1 MRDIVFALVGAAS
14 GYKAI
19 TRARIDIAR
28 VRVAGETF
36 GESHFTDTS
45 VVTPIVVAI
54 NTALYFLLAHRFE
67 HDLTVLTYGVLV
79 GAGMW
84 LSLIDID
91 THLLPRRI
99 VYRTIAVAMPL
110 LVLSAFFD
118 NTGSVFGMFVGGF
131 GMWCM
136 LRVLEVLSRGD
147 LGGGDVGLGGLLGLY
162 LGWVSYEA
170 ILVGLIAAFFVGG
183 LFAVALLVT
192 RRANRT
198 THFAFGPFLI
208 VGTLVAVLR

>member
-1 MRDIVFALVGAAS
+1 MRDIVFILIGAVS

-19 TRARIDIAR
+19 TRARTDIAR
-28 VRVAGETF
+28 FRTAGETF
-36 GESHFTDTS
+36 GEGHFTNAKVS
-45 VVTPIVVAI
+45 TPIVVAV
-54 NTALYFLLAHRFE
+54 TSALYFLLAQQFE

-79 GAGMW
+79 GAGTW

-118 NTGSVFGMFVGGF
+118 NRGSIAGMLIGGF
-131 GMWCM
+131 AMWCM

-162 LGWVSYEA
+162 LGWLSYEA
-170 ILVGLIAAFFVGG
+170 VLVGLFASFLVGG
-183 LFAVALLVT
+183 FFAVALLVT
-192 RRANRT
+192 RKANRN

-208 VGTLVAVLR
+208 VGTLIAVLR

>member
-1 MRDIVFALVGAAS
+1 MRDIVFTLIGAAS

-28 VRVAGETF
+28 FRSTGETF
-36 GESHFTDTS
+36 GEGHLTNANVS
-45 VVTPIVVAI
+45 TPIVMAV
-54 NTALYFLLAHRFE
+54 TSALYFLLAQRFE

-79 GAGMW
+79 GAGTW
-84 LSLIDID
+84 LALIDVD

-99 VYRTIAVAMPL
+99 VYRTIAVAIPL

-118 NTGSVFGMFVGGF
+118 NSGTVFGMFIGGIA
-131 GMWCM
+131 MWCM

-162 LGWVSYEA
+162 LGWLSYEA
-170 ILVGLIAAFFVGG
+170 ILVGLFASFLVGG
-183 LFAVALLVT
+183 FFAVALLVT
-192 RRANRT
+192 RKANRN

-208 VGTLVAVLR
+208 VGTLIAVLR

>member
-1 MRDIVFALVGAAS
+1 MRDIVFTLIGAAS

-19 TRARIDIAR
+19 ARARTDISR
-28 VRVAGETF
+28 FRTAGETF
-36 GESHFTDTS
+36 GESHLTDTA
-45 VVTPIVVAI
+45 VTTPIVIAVNA
-54 NTALYFLLAHRFE
+54 ALYFLLVQRFE
-67 HDLTVLTYGVLV
+67 HNLTVLTYGVLV

-118 NTGSVFGMFVGGF
+118 DAGSIVGMFIGGF

-147 LGGGDVGLGGLLGLY
+147 LGSGDVGLGGLLGLY
-162 LGWVSYEA
+162 LGWLSYEA
-170 ILVGLIAAFFVGG
+170 ILVGLFASFLVGG
-183 LFAVALLVT
+183 FFAVALLVT
-192 RRANRT
+192 RKANRN

-208 VGTLVAVLR
+208 VGTLIAVLR

>member
-1 MRDIVFALVGAAS
+1 MRDIVFTLIGAAS

-19 TRARIDIAR
+19 TRARTDVSR
-28 VRVAGETF
+28 FRTAGETF
-36 GESHFTDTS
+36 GESHFTDTA
-45 VVTPIVVAI
+45 VITPIVVSVNA
-54 NTALYFLLAHRFE
+54 ALYFLLAQQFAY
-67 HDLTVLTYGVLV
+67 DLTVLTYGVLV

-99 VYRTIAVAMPL
+99 VYRTIAAAMPL

-118 NTGSVFGMFVGGF
+118 STGSIAGMLIGGL
-131 GMWCM
+131 GMWLM

-147 LGGGDVGLGGLLGLY
+147 LGGGDVGLGALLGLY
-162 LGWVSYEA
+162 LGWISYEA
-170 ILVGLIAAFFVGG
+170 ILVGLFTSFLVGG
-183 LFAVALLVT
+183 LFALVLLVT
-192 RRANRT
+192 RKANRH

-208 VGTLVAVLR
+208 VGTLIAVLR

>member
-1 MRDIVFALVGAAS
+1 MRDIVFTLIGAAS

-19 TRARIDIAR
+19 ARARTDISR
-28 VRVAGETF
+28 FRTAGETF
-36 GESHFTDTS
+36 GESHLTDTA
-45 VVTPIVVAI
+45 VTTPIVIAVNA
-54 NTALYFLLAHRFE
+54 ALYFLLVQRFE
-67 HDLTVLTYGVLV
+67 HNLTVLTYGVLV

-118 NTGSVFGMFVGGF
+118 DAGSIVGMFIGGF

-162 LGWVSYEA
+162 LGWLSYEA
-170 ILVGLIAAFFVGG
+170 ILVGLFASFLVGG
-183 LFAVALLVT
+183 FFAVALLVT
-192 RRANRT
+192 GKANRN

-208 VGTLVAVLR
+208 VGTLIAVLR

>member
-1 MRDIVFALVGAAS
+1 MRDIVFALLGAAS

-28 VRVAGETF
+28 LRATRQTF
-36 GESHFTDTS
+36 GEAHFTNIA
-45 VVTPIVVAI
+45 VATPLAVAVNAI
-54 NTALYFLLAHRFE
+54 LYFLLARRFD
-67 HDLTVLTYGVLV
+67 HDFTVLTYGVLV

-84 LSLIDID
+84 LSLIDVD

-99 VYRTIAVAMPL
+99 VYRTVAVAMLL

-118 NTGSVFGMFVGGF
+118 DTGTVIGMFVGAM
-131 GMWCM
+131 GMWCI

-170 ILVGLIAAFFVGG
+170 ILVGLVASFFVGG
-183 LFAVALLVT
+183 VWALVLVIS
-192 RRANRT
+192 RKANRH

-208 VGTLVAVLR
+208 VGTLIAVLR

>member
-1 MRDIVFALVGAAS
+1 MRDIVFTLIGAAS

-19 TRARIDIAR
+19 TRARTDISR
-28 VRVAGETF
+28 FRIAGETF
-36 GESHFTDTS
+36 GESHFTNGNIA
-45 VVTPIVVAI
+45 TPVVVAV
-54 NTALYFLLAHRFE
+54 NAALYFLLAQKFE

-118 NTGSVFGMFVGGF
+118 DAGSVFGMFIGGL

-162 LGWVSYEA
+162 LGWLSYEA
-170 ILVGLIAAFFVGG
+170 VLVGLFASFLVGG
-183 LFAVALLVT
+183 LFAAALLIS
-192 RRANRT
+192 RKANRN

-208 VGTLVAVLR
+208 VGTLIAVLR

>member
-1 MRDIVFALVGAAS
+1 MRDIVFTLIGAAS

-19 TRARIDIAR
+19 TRARTDISR
-28 VRVAGETF
+28 FRIAGETF
-36 GESHFTDTS
+36 GESHFTNAKVS
-45 VVTPIVVAI
+45 TPIVVAV
-54 NTALYFLLAHRFE
+54 TSALYFLLAQQFA

-91 THLLPRRI
+91 THLLPRHI

-118 NTGSVFGMFVGGF
+118 NTGSIAGMFIGGL
-131 GMWCM
+131 GMWCI
-136 LRVLEVLSRGD
+136 LRVLEVVSRGD

-162 LGWVSYEA
+162 LGWISYEA
-170 ILVGLIAAFFVGG
+170 ILVGLFTSFLVGG

-192 RRANRT
+192 RKANRN

-208 VGTLVAVLR
+208 VGTLIAVLR

>member
-1 MRDIVFALVGAAS
+1 MRDIVFTLIGAAS

-19 TRARIDIAR
+19 TRARTDIAQFR
-28 VRVAGETF
+28 IAGETF
-36 GESHFTDTS
+36 GEGHFTDAKLS
-45 VVTPIVVAI
+45 TPIVVAV
-54 NTALYFLLAHRFE
+54 TSAVYYLLAQQFE
-67 HDLTVLTYGVLV
+67 HDLTVLTFGVLV
-79 GAGMW
+79 VAGMW

-99 VYRTIAVAMPL
+99 VYQTIAVVMPL

-118 NTGSVFGMFVGGF
+118 NTGSIAGMFIGGVA
-131 GMWCM
+131 MWCM

-162 LGWVSYEA
+162 LGWLSYEA
-170 ILVGLIAAFFVGG
+170 ILVGLFASFLVGG
-183 LFAVALLVT
+183 LFAVVLLVT
-192 RRANRT
+192 RKANRN

-208 VGTLVAVLR
+208 VGTLIAVLR

>member
-1 MRDIVFALVGAAS
+1 MRDIVFTLIGAAS

-19 TRARIDIAR
+19 TRARTEIAR
-28 VRVAGETF
+28 FRIAGETF
-36 GESHFTDTS
+36 GESHFTNGNIA
-45 VVTPIVVAI
+45 TPIVIAVNA
-54 NTALYFLLAHRFE
+54 ALYFLLAQRFE
-67 HDLTVLTYGVLV
+67 HDVTVLTYGVLV

-99 VYRTIAVAMPL
+99 VYRTIAVALPL

-118 NTGSVFGMFVGGF
+118 DAGSIAGMFIGGI
-131 GMWCM
+131 GMWLM

-162 LGWVSYEA
+162 LGWLSYEA
-170 ILVGLIAAFFVGG
+170 ILVGLFASFLAGGFFAA
-183 LFAVALLVT
+183 ALLIS
-192 RRANRT
+192 RKANRH

-208 VGTLVAVLR
+208 VGTLIAVLR

>member
-1 MRDIVFALVGAAS
+1 MRDIVFTLIGAAS
-14 GYKAI
+14 GYKVI
-19 TRARIDIAR
+19 TRARTDISR
-28 VRVAGETF
+28 FRIAGETF
-36 GESHFTDTS
+36 GESHFTNAKVS
-45 VVTPIVVAI
+45 TPIVVAV
-54 NTALYFLLAHRFE
+54 TSALYFLLAQQFA

-118 NTGSVFGMFVGGF
+118 NTGSIAGMFIGGL
-131 GMWCM
+131 GMWCI
-136 LRVLEVLSRGD
+136 LRVLEVVSRGD

-162 LGWVSYEA
+162 LGWISYEA
-170 ILVGLIAAFFVGG
+170 ILVGLFTSFLVGG

-192 RRANRT
+192 QKANRN

-208 VGTLVAVLR
+208 VGTLIAVLR

>member
-1 MRDIVFALVGAAS
+1 MRDIVFILIGAVS

-19 TRARIDIAR
+19 TRARTDIAR
-28 VRVAGETF
+28 FRTAGETF
-36 GESHFTDTS
+36 GEGHFTNAKVS
-45 VVTPIVVAI
+45 TPIVVAV
-54 NTALYFLLAHRFE
+54 TSALYFLLAQQFE

-79 GAGMW
+79 GAGTW

-118 NTGSVFGMFVGGF
+118 NRGSIAGMLIGGF
-131 GMWCM
+131 AMWCM

-162 LGWVSYEA
+162 LGWLSYEA
-170 ILVGLIAAFFVGG
+170 ILIGLFASFLVGG
-183 LFAVALLVT
+183 FFAVALLVT
-192 RRANRT
+192 RKANRN

-208 VGTLVAVLR
+208 VGTLIAVLR

>member
-1 MRDIVFALVGAAS
+1 MRDIVFALLGAAS

-28 VRVAGETF
+28 LRATRQTF
-36 GESHFTDTS
+36 GEAHFTNLA
-45 VVTPIVVAI
+45 VATPLVVAVNAI
-54 NTALYFLLAHRFE
+54 LYFLLARRFN
-67 HDLTVLTYGVLV
+67 HDFTVLTYGVLV

-84 LSLIDID
+84 LSLIDVD

-99 VYRTIAVAMPL
+99 VYRTVAVAMPL

-118 NTGSVFGMFVGGF
+118 GEGTVIGMFVGTIA
-131 GMWCM
+131 MWCI

-170 ILVGLIAAFFVGG
+170 ILVGLVASFFVGG
-183 LFAVALLVT
+183 VWALVLVIS
-192 RRANRT
+192 RKANRH

-208 VGTLVAVLR
+208 VGTLIAVLR

>member
-1 MRDIVFALVGAAS
+1 MRDIVFTLIGAAS

-19 TRARIDIAR
+19 ARARTDISR
-28 VRVAGETF
+28 FRTAGETF
-36 GESHFTDTS
+36 GESHLTDTA
-45 VVTPIVVAI
+45 VTTPIVIAVNA
-54 NTALYFLLAHRFE
+54 ALYFLLVQRFE
-67 HDLTVLTYGVLV
+67 HNLTVLTYGVLV

-118 NTGSVFGMFVGGF
+118 DAGSIVGMFIGGL
-131 GMWCM
+131 GMWCI
-136 LRVLEVLSRGD
+136 LRVLEFLSRGD

-162 LGWVSYEA
+162 LGWLSYEA
-170 ILVGLIAAFFVGG
+170 ILVGLFASFLVGG
-183 LFAVALLVT
+183 FFAVALLVT
-192 RRANRT
+192 RKANRN

-208 VGTLVAVLR
+208 VGTLIAVLR

>member
-45 VVTPIVVAI
+45 VVTPIVVAM
-54 NTALYFLLAHRFE
+54 NAVLYFLLAHRFD
-67 HDLTVLTYGVLV
+67 HDLTVLTFGVLV

>member
-1 MRDIVFALVGAAS
+1 MRDIVFTLIGAAS

-19 TRARIDIAR
+19 ARARTDIAR
-28 VRVAGETF
+28 FRITGETF
-36 GESHFTDTS
+36 GESHFTDTAAI
-45 VVTPIVVAI
+45 TPIVAAVNA
-54 NTALYFLLAHRFE
+54 ALYFLLAQRFG
-67 HDLTVLTYGVLV
+67 HDLTVLTFGVLV

-118 NTGSVFGMFVGGF
+118 DAGSVFGMFIGGL
-131 GMWCM
+131 GMWYV

-162 LGWVSYEA
+162 LGWLSYEA
-170 ILVGLIAAFFVGG
+170 ILVGLFASFLVGG

-192 RRANRT
+192 RKANRN

-208 VGTLVAVLR
+208 VGTLIAVLR

>member
-1 MRDIVFALVGAAS
+1 MRDIVFALLGAAS

-28 VRVAGETF
+28 LRATRQTF
-36 GESHFTDTS
+36 GEAHFTNLA
-45 VVTPIVVAI
+45 VATPLVVAVNAI
-54 NTALYFLLAHRFE
+54 LYFLLARRFN
-67 HDLTVLTYGVLV
+67 HDFTVLTYGVLV

-84 LSLIDID
+84 LSLIDVD

-99 VYRTIAVAMPL
+99 VYRTVAVAMPL

-118 NTGSVFGMFVGGF
+118 GEGSVIGMFVGTVA
-131 GMWCM
+131 MWCI

-170 ILVGLIAAFFVGG
+170 ILVGLVASFFVGG
-183 LFAVALLVT
+183 VWALVLVIS
-192 RRANRT
+192 RKANRH

-208 VGTLVAVLR
+208 VGTLIAVLR

>member
-1 MRDIVFALVGAAS
+1 MRDIVFILLGAAS

-19 TRARIDIAR
+19 TRARTDIAGFR
-28 VRVAGETF
+28 AAGESF
-36 GESHFTDTS
+36 GESHFTDS
-45 VVTPIVVAI
+45 KLSTPIVVVAI
-54 NTALYFLLAHRFE
+54 SALYFLLAQRFE
-67 HDLTVLTYGVLV
+67 HDVTVLTYGVLV

-84 LSLIDID
+84 LALIDID

-118 NTGSVFGMFVGGF
+118 DTGSVAGMFIGGIA
-131 GMWCM
+131 MWCM

-162 LGWVSYEA
+162 LGWLSYEA
-170 ILVGLIAAFFVGG
+170 ILVGLFASFLVGG
-183 LFAVALLVT
+183 FFAVALLIS
-192 RRANRT
+192 RKANRN

-208 VGTLVAVLR
+208 VGTLIAVLR

>member
-1 MRDIVFALVGAAS
+1 MRDIVFILIGAAS

-19 TRARIDIAR
+19 TRARTDIAR
-28 VRVAGETF
+28 FRTAGETF
-36 GESHFTDTS
+36 GESHVTNANVS
-45 VVTPIVVAI
+45 TPIVVAV
-54 NTALYFLLAHRFE
+54 TSALYFLLAQQFE

-118 NTGSVFGMFVGGF
+118 NTGSVIGMFIGGL

-162 LGWVSYEA
+162 LGWLSYEA
-170 ILVGLIAAFFVGG
+170 ILVGLFASFLAGG
-183 LFAVALLVT
+183 FFAVALLIS
-192 RRANRT
+192 RKANRH

-208 VGTLVAVLR
+208 VGTLIAVLR

>member
-1 MRDIVFALVGAAS
+1 MRDIVFTLIGAAS

-19 TRARIDIAR
+19 ARARTDIDRFRA
-28 VRVAGETF
+28 AGETF
-36 GESHFTDTS
+36 GEGHFTNANVS
-45 VVTPIVVAI
+45 TPIVVAVT
-54 NTALYFLLAHRFE
+54 TALYFLLAKRFE

-79 GAGMW
+79 GAGMR

-110 LVLSAFFD
+110 LVLSAFLD
-118 NTGSVFGMFVGGF
+118 NTGSIAGMFIGGIA
-131 GMWCM
+131 MWCI

-170 ILVGLIAAFFVGG
+170 IFVGLIAAFFVGG
-183 LFAVALLVT
+183 LFAVALLIS
-192 RRANRT
+192 RKANRH

-208 VGTLVAVLR
+208 VGTLIAVLR

>member
-1 MRDIVFALVGAAS
+1 MRDIVFVLIGAAS

-19 TRARIDIAR
+19 TRARTDIAR
-28 VRVAGETF
+28 LRITGETF
-36 GESHFTDTS
+36 GESHFTNAKVS
-45 VVTPIVVAI
+45 APIVVAI
-54 NTALYFLLAHRFE
+54 TCALYFLLAQRFE

-99 VYRTIAVAMPL
+99 VYRTIAIAMPL
-110 LVLSAFFD
+110 LVLSAFID
-118 NTGSVFGMFVGGF
+118 NTGSVSGMFIGGIA
-131 GMWCM
+131 MWCM

-162 LGWVSYEA
+162 LGWISYEA
-170 ILVGLIAAFFVGG
+170 ILVGLFASFLVGG
-183 LFAVALLVT
+183 FFAVALLVT
-192 RRANRT
+192 RKANRT

-208 VGTLVAVLR
+208 VGTLIAVLR

>member
-1 MRDIVFALVGAAS
+1 MRDIVFTLIGAAS

-19 TRARIDIAR
+19 TRARTDISRFRA
-28 VRVAGETF
+28 AGETF
-36 GESHFTDTS
+36 GESHFTDTA
-45 VVTPIVVAI
+45 VITPIVVSVNA
-54 NTALYFLLAHRFE
+54 ALYFLLAQQFA

-99 VYRTIAVAMPL
+99 VYRTIAAAMPL

-118 NTGSVFGMFVGGF
+118 STGSIAGMLIGGL
-131 GMWCM
+131 GMWLM

-147 LGGGDVGLGGLLGLY
+147 LGGGDVGLGALLGLY
-162 LGWVSYEA
+162 LGWISYEA
-170 ILVGLIAAFFVGG
+170 ILVGLFTSFLVGG
-183 LFAVALLVT
+183 LFALVLLVT
-192 RRANRT
+192 RKANRH

-208 VGTLVAVLR
+208 VGTLIAVLR

>member
-1 MRDIVFALVGAAS
+1 MRDIVFTLIGAAS

-19 TRARIDIAR
+19 TRARTEIAR
-28 VRVAGETF
+28 FRIAGETF
-36 GESHFTDTS
+36 GESHFTNGNIA
-45 VVTPIVVAI
+45 TPIVIAVNA
-54 NTALYFLLAHRFE
+54 ALYFLLAQRFE
-67 HDLTVLTYGVLV
+67 HDVTVLTYGVLV

-84 LSLIDID
+84 LALIDID

-99 VYRTIAVAMPL
+99 VYRTIAVALPL

-118 NTGSVFGMFVGGF
+118 DAGSIAGMFIGGI
-131 GMWCM
+131 GMWLM

-162 LGWVSYEA
+162 LGWLSYEA
-170 ILVGLIAAFFVGG
+170 ILVGLFASFLAGGFFAA
-183 LFAVALLVT
+183 ALLIS
-192 RRANRT
+192 RKANRH

-208 VGTLVAVLR
+208 VGTLIAVLR

>member
-1 MRDIVFALVGAAS
+1 MRDIVFTLIGAAS

-19 TRARIDIAR
+19 TRARTDIAR
-28 VRVAGETF
+28 FRIAGETF
-36 GESHFTDTS
+36 GESHFTNGNIA
-45 VVTPIVVAI
+45 TPIVIAVNA
-54 NTALYFLLAHRFE
+54 ALYFLLAQQFE
-67 HDLTVLTYGVLV
+67 HDVTVLTYGVLV

-118 NTGSVFGMFVGGF
+118 NTGSVIGMFIGGL

-162 LGWVSYEA
+162 LGWLSYEA
-170 ILVGLIAAFFVGG
+170 ILVGLFASFLAGG
-183 LFAVALLVT
+183 FFAVALLIS
-192 RRANRT
+192 RKANRH

-208 VGTLVAVLR
+208 VGTLIAVLR

>member
-1 MRDIVFALVGAAS
+1 MRDIVFTLLGAAS

-19 TRARIDIAR
+19 TRARTDISR
-28 VRVAGETF
+28 FRTAGETF
-36 GESHFTDTS
+36 GESHFTDTAAI
-45 VVTPIVVAI
+45 TPIVISI
-54 NTALYFLLAHRFE
+54 NAALYFLLAQQFA
-67 HDLTVLTYGVLV
+67 HDLTVLTFGVLV

-118 NTGSVFGMFVGGF
+118 NTGSVFGMFIGGL

-170 ILVGLIAAFFVGG
+170 VFVGLIAAFFVGG

-208 VGTLVAVLR
+208 VGTLIAVLR

>member
-1 MRDIVFALVGAAS
+1 MRDIVFTLIGAAS

-19 TRARIDIAR
+19 TRARTDISRFRA
-28 VRVAGETF
+28 AGETF
-36 GESHFTDTS
+36 GESHFTDTAAI
-45 VVTPIVVAI
+45 TPIVVLVNA
-54 NTALYFLLAHRFE
+54 ALYFLLAQQFE
-67 HDLTVLTYGVLV
+67 HDLTVLAYGVLV

-99 VYRTIAVAMPL
+99 VYRTIAAAMPL

-118 NTGSVFGMFVGGF
+118 STGSIAGMLIGGL
-131 GMWCM
+131 GMWLM

-147 LGGGDVGLGGLLGLY
+147 LGGGDVGLGALLGLY
-162 LGWVSYEA
+162 LGWISYEA
-170 ILVGLIAAFFVGG
+170 ILVGLFTSFLVGG
-183 LFAVALLVT
+183 LFALVLLVT
-192 RRANRT
+192 RKANRH

-208 VGTLVAVLR
+208 VGTLIAVLR

>member
-1 MRDIVFALVGAAS
+1 MRDIVFTLIGAAS

-19 TRARIDIAR
+19 TRARTDIAR
-28 VRVAGETF
+28 FRIAGETF
-36 GESHFTDTS
+36 GESHFTNGNIA
-45 VVTPIVVAI
+45 TPIVIAVNA
-54 NTALYFLLAHRFE
+54 ALYFLLAQQFE

-118 NTGSVFGMFVGGF
+118 NTGSVIGMFIGGL

-170 ILVGLIAAFFVGG
+170 ILIGLIAAFFVGG

-192 RRANRT
+192 RKANRN

-208 VGTLVAVLR
+208 VGTLIAVLR

>member
-1 MRDIVFALVGAAS
+1 MRDIVFTLIGAAS

-19 TRARIDIAR
+19 TRARTDISR
-28 VRVAGETF
+28 FRIAGETF
-36 GESHFTDTS
+36 GESHFTNTAL
-45 VVTPIVVAI
+45 VTPIVIAVNA
-54 NTALYFLLAHRFE
+54 ALYFLLAQQFA
-67 HDLTVLTYGVLV
+67 HDLTVLTFGVLV

-84 LSLIDID
+84 LSLIDMD

-99 VYRTIAVAMPL
+99 VYRTMAVAMPL

-118 NTGSVFGMFVGGF
+118 DTGSVAGMFIGGI
-131 GMWCM
+131 GMWFM

-170 ILVGLIAAFFVGG
+170 IFVG
-183 LFAVALLVT
+183 LFASFLVGGFFAGALLIT
-192 RRANRT
+192 RKANRN

-208 VGTLVAVLR
+208 VGTLIAVLR

>member
-1 MRDIVFALVGAAS
+1 MRDIVFTLIGAAS

-19 TRARIDIAR
+19 VRARTDISR
-28 VRVAGETF
+28 FRTAGETF
-36 GESHFTDTS
+36 GESHLTDTA
-45 VVTPIVVAI
+45 VTTPIVIAVNA
-54 NTALYFLLAHRFE
+54 ALYFLLVQRFE
-67 HDLTVLTYGVLV
+67 HNLTVLTYGVLV

-118 NTGSVFGMFVGGF
+118 DAGSIVGMFIGGF

-147 LGGGDVGLGGLLGLY
+147 LGSGDVGLGGLLGLY
-162 LGWVSYEA
+162 LGWLSYEA
-170 ILVGLIAAFFVGG
+170 ILVGLFASFLVGG
-183 LFAVALLVT
+183 FFAVALLVT
-192 RRANRT
+192 RKANRN

-208 VGTLVAVLR
+208 VGTLIAVLR

>member
-1 MRDIVFALVGAAS
+1 MLAQQFA
-14 GYKAI
+14 
-19 TRARIDIAR
+19 
-28 VRVAGETF
+28 
-36 GESHFTDTS
+36 
-45 VVTPIVVAI
+45 
-54 NTALYFLLAHRFE
+54 
-67 HDLTVLTYGVLV
+67 HDLTVLTFGVLV

-84 LSLIDID
+84 LSLIDIE

-118 NTGSVFGMFVGGF
+118 NTGSVIGMFIGGL

-170 ILVGLIAAFFVGG
+170 VLVGLIAAFFVGG

-192 RRANRT
+192 RKANRN

>member
-1 MRDIVFALVGAAS
+1 MRDIVFVLIGAAS

-19 TRARIDIAR
+19 TRARTDIAR
-28 VRVAGETF
+28 FRAAGETF
-36 GESHFTDTS
+36 GESHFTNGNIA
-45 VVTPIVVAI
+45 TPIVVAV
-54 NTALYFLLAHRFE
+54 NAALYFLLVQRFE
-67 HDLTVLTYGVLV
+67 HNLTVLTYGVLV
-79 GAGMW
+79 GASMW

-118 NTGSVFGMFVGGF
+118 DAGSIVGMFIGGL

-136 LRVLEVLSRGD
+136 LRVLEFLSRGD

-162 LGWVSYEA
+162 LGWLSYEA
-170 ILVGLIAAFFVGG
+170 ILVGLFASFLVGG
-183 LFAVALLVT
+183 FFAVALLVT
-192 RRANRT
+192 RKANRN

-208 VGTLVAVLR
+208 VGTLIAVLR

>member
-1 MRDIVFALVGAAS
+1 MRDIVFTLIGSAS

-19 TRARIDIAR
+19 TRARTDIAR
-28 VRVAGETF
+28 FRITGETF
-36 GESHFTDTS
+36 GESHFTNAKVS
-45 VVTPIVVAI
+45 TPIVVAV
-54 NTALYFLLAHRFE
+54 TSALYFLLAQQFA
-67 HDLTVLTYGVLV
+67 HDLTVLAYGVLV

-118 NTGSVFGMFVGGF
+118 STGSIAGMFIGGL
-131 GMWCM
+131 GMWCI
-136 LRVLEVLSRGD
+136 LRVLEVVSRGD
-147 LGGGDVGLGGLLGLY
+147 LGGGDVGLGALLGLY
-162 LGWVSYEA
+162 LGWISYEA
-170 ILVGLIAAFFVGG
+170 IFVGLIAAFFVGG

-192 RRANRT
+192 RKANRN

-208 VGTLVAVLR
+208 VGTLIAVLR

>member
-1 MRDIVFALVGAAS
+1 MRDIVFTLIGAAS

-19 TRARIDIAR
+19 TRARTDISR
-28 VRVAGETF
+28 FRTAGETF
-36 GESHFTDTS
+36 GESHFTNAKLS
-45 VVTPIVVAI
+45 TPIVIAV
-54 NTALYFLLAHRFE
+54 TSALYFLLTQRFE
-67 HDLTVLTYGVLV
+67 HNLTVLSYGVLV

-91 THLLPRRI
+91 THLLPRRS
-99 VYRTIAVAMPL
+99 VYRTIAVALPL
-110 LVLSAFFD
+110 LVISAFFD
-118 NTGSVFGMFVGGF
+118 NTGSIFGMFIGGL
-131 GMWCM
+131 GMWCL

-162 LGWVSYEA
+162 LGWLSYEA

-192 RRANRT
+192 RKANRNT
-198 THFAFGPFLI
+198 QFAFGPFLI
-208 VGTLVAVLR
+208 VGTLIAVLR

>member
-1 MRDIVFALVGAAS
+1 MRDIVFTLMGASS

-19 TRARIDIAR
+19 ARARTDIAR
-28 VRVAGETF
+28 FRITGESF
-36 GESHFTDTS
+36 GEGHFTDANVS
-45 VVTPIVVAI
+45 TPIVVAVSS
-54 NTALYFLLAHRFE
+54 ALYFLLAQQFA
-67 HDLTVLTYGVLV
+67 HDLTVLAYGVLV

-99 VYRTIAVAMPL
+99 VYRAIAVAMPL

-118 NTGSVFGMFVGGF
+118 NRGSIAGMFIGGF
-131 GMWCM
+131 AMWCM

-162 LGWVSYEA
+162 LGWLSYEA
-170 ILVGLIAAFFVGG
+170 ILVGLFASFLVGG
-183 LFAVALLVT
+183 FFAVALLVT
-192 RRANRT
+192 RKANRN

-208 VGTLVAVLR
+208 VGALIAVLR

>member
-1 MRDIVFALVGAAS
+1 MRDIVFTLIGAAS

-19 TRARIDIAR
+19 TRARTDIAR
-28 VRVAGETF
+28 FRIAGETF
-36 GESHFTDTS
+36 GESHFTNGNIA
-45 VVTPIVVAI
+45 TPIVIAVNA
-54 NTALYFLLAHRFE
+54 ALYFLLAQQFE
-67 HDLTVLTYGVLV
+67 HDVTVLTYGVLV

-118 NTGSVFGMFVGGF
+118 DTGSIAGMFVGGIA
-131 GMWCM
+131 MWCM

-147 LGGGDVGLGGLLGLY
+147 LGGGDVGLGGLLGFY
-162 LGWVSYEA
+162 LGWLSYEA
-170 ILVGLIAAFFVGG
+170 ILVGLFASFLAGG
-183 LFAVALLVT
+183 FFAVALLIS
-192 RRANRT
+192 RKANRH

-208 VGTLVAVLR
+208 VGTLIAVLR

>member
-1 MRDIVFALVGAAS
+1 MRDIVFTLIGAAS

-19 TRARIDIAR
+19 TRARTDIAR
-28 VRVAGETF
+28 FRIAGETF
-36 GESHFTDTS
+36 GESHFTNGNIA
-45 VVTPIVVAI
+45 TPIVIAVNA
-54 NTALYFLLAHRFE
+54 ALYFLLAQQFE

-118 NTGSVFGMFVGGF
+118 NTGSVIGMFIGGL

-162 LGWVSYEA
+162 LGWLSYEA
-170 ILVGLIAAFFVGG
+170 ILVGLFASFLAGG
-183 LFAVALLVT
+183 FFAVALLIS
-192 RRANRT
+192 RKANRH

-208 VGTLVAVLR
+208 VGTLIAVLR